1 MPSLRPVKRGD
12 TFSYEYSLPID
23 FANSISA
30 IECQLR
36 LSNGDLVQQVL
47 ITPLS
52 DTATHGRWTLLA
64 TPEETALWPLKNL
77 SGDIK
82 HIAIDGTVIHTET
95 FTVSIIKA
103 ITI

>member
-1 MPSLRPVKRGD
+1 MPSLRPVKRGG

-23 FANSISA
+23 FANSIETLE
-30 IECQLR
+30 IQLR
-36 LSNGDLVQQVL
+36 QSDGTLIQQILVN
-47 ITPLS
+47 PLP
-52 DTATHGRWTLLA
+52 DTDTHGRWQISA
-64 TPEETALWPLKNL
+64 TPEQTAAWPLKNL